1 MNNKKKAIILN
12 HMFTGD
18 FLNKNIGHEV
28 INLFPDDKGENFIY
42 LCKDGSFNR
51 TDIDIENSYVVQ
63 VQRPPKSYK
72 TLEVVS
78 VAVGLESLELDDNDF
93 KNGAY
98 EPTYGH
104 VNISKIFANNIQK
117 QDRYLT
123 FKAKTVFLPKRSVY
137 IYHGEK
143 DAVKSDA
150 HLQNYNPSQMLREY
164 IFEDTPDYEQLLRIL
179 PALNQASDTELW
191 QVRTP
196 SAHQEYNG
204 EEKARAVDIYG
215 IQTRELSYSN
225 ALAYYINKY
234 PQYFKDI
241 FQSLKT
247 SEGDVVNNLPEESP
261 VVHREWNNIDII
273 FNWGKYVFVIENKIC
288 SGINGKQNGGGTQL
302 VKYQDLISREIKKK
316 DSIFYQQ
323 TPVFIFLT
331 PNHNDIALT
340 DKEQAWT
347 KVYYRNLFEALKRKA
362 NQLSDEEDY
371 LFKDFVK
378 ALADQAFKN
387 LNESIMKRKFKC
399 AIQSVKK

>member
-1 MNNKKKAIILN
+1 MENKRKAIILN

-28 INLFPDDKGENFIY
+28 INLFSDDEGYNFIY

-51 TDIDIENSYVVQ
+51 SDIDLSKSYVVQ

-78 VAVGLESLELDDNDF
+78 VAVGLTSAKNDF
-93 KNGAY
+93 TNGSD

-104 VNISKIFANNIQK
+104 VKVTKIFANNIQK

-143 DAVKSDA
+143 DAIKSDA

-164 IFEDTPDYEQLLRIL
+164 ILEDTPDYEELLRIL
-179 PALNQASDTELW
+179 PALEQTTDTELW
-191 QVRTP
+191 QERKP
-196 SAHQEYNG
+196 SFPLKFCS
-204 EEKARAVDIYG
+204 EENARAVDIYG
-215 IQTRELSYSN
+215 IPTRELSYSN

-234 PQYFKDI
+234 PQYFKEI

-247 SEGDVVNNLPEESP
+247 ADGGVVNNLPEESP

-273 FNWGKYVFVIENKIC
+273 FNWGKFVFVIENKIC
-288 SGINGKQNGGGTQL
+288 SGINGKQNGGESQL
-302 VKYQDLISREIKKK
+302 VKYQDLISREVKNKN
-316 DSIFYQQ
+316 SIFYQQ

-331 PNHNDIALT
+331 PNHNDITLT

-347 KVYYRNLFEALKRKA
+347 KVYYSNLFDALRNKVE
-362 NQLSDEEDY
+362 QPSEGEDY

-378 ALADQAFKN
+378 AIEDQTSRN
-387 LNESIMKRKFKC
+387 LNENIMKRKFIC